1 MPLGKSPKVKPHMFM
16 PGETITAAI
25 KLYNFYDVTK
35 EEMATLLK
43 AFTGLNGAKNFKP
56 GERGLIPILER
67 HHAEA
72 FKKKK

>member
-1 MPLGKSPKVKPHMFM
+1 MSLGKSPKVKPHMLM

-35 EEMATLLK
+35 EEMAQLLK
-43 AFTGLNGAKNFKP
+43 VFNELNGVRNFKP
-56 GERGLIPILER
+56 GERALVPILER